1 MKRRSFMCLFLVFCM
16 VLQFFAPAMARPVE
30 GTTTSGS
37 SNANSNSSEVSK
49 AQAEFEKSYK
59 TIMALEE
66 VDLGKMASVC
76 VGGVSFFENIGVG
89 AHNLWDK
96 WTNGGNDQQEYKD
109 YIKQIEDANAKI
121 RQAKKDAEEMKKAY
135 DSGKINDAK
144 NADPTKIAEGGLAA
158 QAEAVDTLRDTLTT
172 AGTTLQKVGK
182 VCSDI
187 STVLGI
193 VNAVLEVVSVG
204 FPPSATVIGPILLVT
219 KPACT
224 ALGIAGPL
232 IEAAGDSLV
241 ESAQAGQ
248 FTDEQLFKNMVVD
261 VGIEGGK
268 MLATKLVTKG
278 ITAGAGKLA
287 ENFAD
292 KYGDEAADKLVGTC
306 TSAWDPKQMVK
317 TALQS
322 DLTSS
327 LGENFASEAG
337 QEALED
343 LADVTVDYLVDESG
357 IPVPSVKGYIE
368 DKIDEGGD
376 ALKKTYHDNA
386 GLNTGSNHG
395 GSGGSHGF

>member
-30 GTTTSGS
+30 GTTTSG
-37 SNANSNSSEVSK
+37 ANSNSSEVSK
-49 AQAEFEKSYK
+49 AQQEFDKSYE

-66 VDLGKMASVC
+66 VDLGKIASVC

-135 DSGKINDAK
+135 DAGKIDDAK
-144 NADPTKIAEGGLAA
+144 NADPNKIVQGGFAA
-158 QAEAVDTLRDTLTT
+158 QAEAIDTLRDTLTT
-172 AGTTLQKVGK
+172 AGNTLQKVGK

-193 VNAVLEVVSVG
+193 VNAVLKVVSIG
-204 FPPSATVIGPILLVT
+204 FPPSATVIGLILLVT
-219 KPACT
+219 EPAAT

-232 IEAAGDSLV
+232 IEAAGESLV
-241 ESAQAGQ
+241 DSAQAGQ
-248 FTDEQLFKNMVVD
+248 FTDEELFKNMAVD
-261 VGIEGGK
+261 VAIEGGK
-268 MLATKLVTKG
+268 MAATKLITKG

-287 ENFAD
+287 EDFAD
-292 KYGDEAADKLVGTC
+292 KYGDEAANKLIGTC
-306 TSAWDPKQMVK
+306 TTAWDPKSVVK

-322 DLTSS
+322 DLTES
-327 LGENFASEAG
+327 LGEKFADEAG
-337 QEALED
+337 QKALED
-343 LADVTVDYLVDESG
+343 LADVTIDYLVDESG
-357 IPVPSVKGYIE
+357 IPVPSVKGIVE
-368 DKIDEGGD
+368 DTVEYGADSIKNTD
-376 ALKKTYHDNA
+376 HDKA
-386 GLNTGSNHG
+386 GLNATSDH
-395 GSGGSHGF
+395 SGGGHGF